1 MFLLLGFF
9 VFLIVLSLSF
19 ALTGRALKNPLLE
32 IGAEK
37 VRRPSEEKPFLDRL
51 WALDENSPLSSE
63 AALTVGLAAGLL
75 GILLGG
81 LFGDWLI
88 GSAVGLFFFVFAPRL
103 ACSVVLKHR
112 IKAFRDTFEFGLEIL
127 LTALGIGMPLK
138 DALMEA
144 SRNSPEPVKTEFA
157 RVSAEIAVGVP
168 EEEAFR
174 NLAKR
179 IPCSE
184 TEELLDAIGLYKN
197 VGGSK
202 ALDLLRAVLT
212 NLREGMNADF
222 QVRQQTKG
230 AKTSAVIVAL
240 IPVAYFSVMLM
251 IAPDLFG
258 PLISTDFGRSVA
270 FISLLIMGFG
280 AWLIVDILRNIEQ
293 F

>member
-37 VRRPSEEKPFLDRL
+37 VQRPSEEKPFLDRL

-75 GILLGG
+75 GFLLGG

-212 NLREGMNADF
+212 NLRERMNADF

>member
-103 ACSVVLKHR
+103 ACSVVLKRR

-184 TEELLDAIGLYKN
+184 TEELLDTIGLYKN

>member
-103 ACSVVLKHR
+103 ACSVVLKRR

>member
-75 GILLGG
+75 GFLLGG

-103 ACSVVLKHR
+103 ACSVVLKRR

-174 NLAKR
+174 NLVKR

-184 TEELLDAIGLYKN
+184 TQELQDAVGLYKD

>member
-9 VFLIVLSLSF
+9 VFLLMLSLSF
-19 ALTGRALKNPLLE
+19 ALIGRALKNPLLE
-32 IGAEK
+32 VGIERT
-37 VRRPSEEKPFLDRL
+37 RRPSEEKPFLNRL
-51 WALDENSPLSSE
+51 WALNENSPISSE
-63 AALTVGLAAGLL
+63 AALTVGLAAGML
-75 GILLGG
+75 GLLLGG

-88 GSAVGLFFFVFAPRL
+88 GFAIGLLFFVFAPRL
-103 ACSVVLKHR
+103 ACSVILGHR
-112 IKAFRDTFEFGLEIL
+112 IKAFRNTFEFGLEIL

-157 RVSAEIAVGVP
+157 RVATEIAVGVP
-168 EEEAFR
+168 EEEAFK

-184 TEELLDAIGLYKN
+184 TEELQDAIGLYKN
-197 VGGSK
+197 VGGSR
-202 ALDLLRAVLT
+202 ALDLLRAVLI
-212 NLREGMNADF
+212 NLREGMNADY

-258 PLISTDFGRSVA
+258 PLVNTSFGRSVA

-280 AWLIVDILRNIEQ
+280 VWLIIDILRNIEQ

>member
-9 VFLIVLSLSF
+9 VFLSALSLAF
-19 ALTGRALKNPLLE
+19 AFISGVSRNPLLE
-32 IGAEK
+32 IDTGK
-37 VRRPSEEKPFLDRL
+37 SRWSLKLSMNRL
-51 WALDENSPLSSE
+51 WALNENSPISSE
-63 AALTVGLAAGLL
+63 AALTLGLVTGALAF
-75 GILLGG
+75 LLGG
-81 LFGDWLI
+81 FWGDWLI
-88 GSAVGLFFFVFAPRL
+88 GLAVGLLCFVFVPRL
-103 ACSVVLKHR
+103 TCAVMMGRR
-112 IKAFRDTFEFGLEIL
+112 IKAFRGAFEFGLEIL

-138 DALMEA
+138 DAIMEA

-157 RVSAEIAVGVP
+157 RVSAELAVGVS
-168 EEEAFR
+168 EEEAFK
-174 NLAKR
+174 NLAER

-184 TEELLDAIGLYKN
+184 TEELRDAIGLYKN

-230 AKTSAVIVAL
+230 AKTSAIIVAL
-240 IPVAYFSVMLM
+240 IPVAYFSLMLM

-258 PLISTDFGRSVA
+258 PLTSTDFGRSVII
-270 FISLLIMGFG
+270 ISLLIMGFG
-280 AWLIVDILRNIEQ
+280 VWLIVDILRNIEQ

>member
-9 VFLIVLSLSF
+9 VFLSVLSL
-19 ALTGRALKNPLLE
+19 ALALPGRAGKNPLLE
-32 IGAEK
+32 
-37 VRRPSEEKPFLDRL
+37 LDSGKALPGLKWSLNRL
-51 WALDENSPLSSE
+51 WALRENSPISPE
-63 AALTVGLAAGLL
+63 TALTLGLVTSALAFLM
-75 GILLGG
+75 G
-81 LFGDWLI
+81 LFLGDWLI
-88 GSAVGLFFFVFAPRL
+88 GLAVGLFCFVFAPRMT
-103 ACSVVLKHR
+103 CSIILSKK
-112 IKAFRDTFEFGLEIL
+112 IKAFRSTFEFGLEIL
-127 LTALGIGMPLK
+127 LTALGVGMPLK

-157 RVSAEIAVGVP
+157 RISAEIAVGAS
-168 EEEAFR
+168 EEEAFK

-184 TEELLDAIGLYKN
+184 TEELRDAISLYKN

-212 NLREGMNADF
+212 NLREGMNADY

-240 IPVAYFSVMLM
+240 IPFAYFSVMLM

-258 PLISTDFGRSVA
+258 PLVSTGFGKSVL

-280 AWLIVDILRNIEQ
+280 IWLIAGILRNIEQ

>member
-9 VFLIVLSLSF
+9 VFLFILTLVF
-19 ALTGRALKNPLLE
+19 AVVGMMNRNPLLE
-32 IGAEK
+32 IDIK
-37 VRRPSEEKPFLDRL
+37 KTRSSQRL
-51 WALDENSPLSSE
+51 FVNDLWGLKENSPISSE
-63 AALTVGLAAGLL
+63 TALTIGLVSGALVFLL
-75 GILLGG
+75 GCFL
-81 LFGDWLI
+81 GDWLI
-88 GSAVGLFFFVFAPRL
+88 GLAVGLFCFVFAPRL
-103 ACSVVLKHR
+103 MNSIMWNRK
-112 IKAFRDTFEFGLEIL
+112 IKAFRNTFEFGLEIL
-127 LTALGIGMPLK
+127 LTALGIGMSLK

-157 RVSAEIAVGVP
+157 RVSAEIAVGIP
-168 EEEAFR
+168 EEEAFK
-174 NLAKR
+174 NLAER
-179 IPCSE
+179 IPCLE
-184 TEELLDAIGLYKN
+184 TEEMRDAIGLYKN

-230 AKTSAVIVAL
+230 AKTSAIIVAL
-240 IPVAYFSVMLM
+240 IPVAYFSLMLM

-258 PLISTDFGRSVA
+258 PLITTDFGKTVL

-280 AWLIVDILRNIEQ
+280 AWLIFNVLRNIEQ